1 MRGID
6 AKENWDARTKHE
18 SERER
23 LSKNEYV
30 LHVWILTA
38 IGLYSLYTDII

>member
-1 MRGID
+1 MQKKIETQELSM
-6 AKENWDARTKHE
+6 K
-18 SERER
+18 EREI
-23 LSKNEYV
+23 KQKWV

>member
-1 MRGID
+1 MQKKIETQELSM
-6 AKENWDARTKHE
+6 K
-18 SERER
+18 EREGEI
-23 LSKNEYV
+23 KQKWV

>member
-18 SERER
+18 REREINQM
-23 LSKNEYV
+23 S
-30 LHVWILTA
+30 LTC
-38 IGLYSLYTDII
+38 LNSYSYWTL

>member
-18 SERER
+18 REREI
-23 LSKNEYV
+23 KQKWV

>member
-18 SERER
+18 RERERER
-23 LSKNEYV
+23 LSKNESNMSGFLQLLDFIVY
-30 LHVWILTA
+30 IL
-38 IGLYSLYTDII
+38 I

>member
-18 SERER
+18 RERER
-23 LSKNEYV
+23 LSKNESYMSEFLQLLDFIV
-30 LHVWILTA
+30 YIL
-38 IGLYSLYTDII
+38 I